1 MGCFGNNEQTQEE
14 KINYT
19 PEAQAA
25 QKTWWEKLQEWG
37 SDANYGAISPEWD
50 DIWDLASKKINQYY
64 WGGVGTTG
72 EAGKVKASA
81 ARRGVSQS
89 PALENSLALL
99 GMSEAGNISDLA
111 KQEAINKATF
121 SEQGR
126 ENWLTSLMNLAGY
139 KSGTT
144 TTTTTEDDTLSSL
157 LGAVTSA
164 GLGLA
169 TGGVGGGLLG
179 LLKGL
184 GKSQSSLGGGMS
196 SALSDV
202 LAGSASESPMASL
215 SSMSA
220 FL

>member
-1 MGCFGNNEQTQEE
+1 MGCFGSDEQIQEQ

-19 PEAQAA
+19 PEASAA
-25 QKTWWEKLQEWG
+25 QDTWWKKLQEWG
-37 SDANYGAISPEWD
+37 SDSNYGAISPEWD

-89 PALENSLALL
+89 PALDNSLALL
-99 GMSEAGNISDLA
+99 EMSEAGNISDMA

-121 SEQGR
+121 AEQGR

-157 LGAVTSA
+157 LGALTSSGLSMGSDWVTSLLKNSGTSQSA
-164 GLGLA
+164 L
-169 TGGVGGGLLG
+169 VGGMGSVNVAPANYYL
-179 LLKGL
+179 
-184 GKSQSSLGGGMS
+184 
-196 SALSDV
+196 SAT
-202 LAGSASESPMASL
+202 A
-215 SSMSA
+215 
-220 FL
+220 

>member
-1 MGCFGNNEQTQEE
+1 MGCFGSDEQTQEQ

-19 PEAQAA
+19 PEASAA
-25 QKTWWEKLQEWG
+25 QKTWWDKLQSWG
-37 SDANYGAISPEWD
+37 SDPNYGAISPEWD

-89 PALENSLALL
+89 PALENSLSLL

-121 SEQGR
+121 AEQGR

-139 KSGTT
+139 KSGSTT
-144 TTTTTEDDTLSSL
+144 TTTTADDTLSTL
-157 LGAVTSA
+157 LGALTSSGLSA
-164 GLGLA
+164 GSDWISS
-169 TGGVGGGLLG
+169 
-179 LLKGL
+179 LLKGQ
-184 GKSQSSLGGGMS
+184 GTSQSALISGMGKVNVAPENYYLG
-196 SALSDV
+196 AT
-202 LAGSASESPMASL
+202 A
-215 SSMSA
+215 
-220 FL
+220 